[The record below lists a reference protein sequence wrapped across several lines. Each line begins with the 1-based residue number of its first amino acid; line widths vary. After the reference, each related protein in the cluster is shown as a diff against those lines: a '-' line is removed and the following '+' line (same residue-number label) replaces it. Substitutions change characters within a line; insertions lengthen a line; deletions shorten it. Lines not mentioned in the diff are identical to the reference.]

1 LEDLTAGTYRI
12 SPQSG
17 AYMYDSWGWSDYRS
31 KYWWELHI
39 QVNQPDQTG
48 GILSSYYMLG
58 SNQGYDTAA
67 DALQA
72 NLASYLDISLTN
84 GGSLNFWIYDW
95 NSIDNSGS
103 LTFEVLPVPEP
114 STLALLGLGLP
125 FLVAGIWRLIST
137 VISRPRL

>member
-1 LEDLTAGTYRI
+1 
-12 SPQSG
+12 
-17 AYMYDSWGWSDYRS
+17 
-31 KYWWELHI
+31 
-39 QVNQPDQTG
+39 
-48 GILSSYYMLG
+48 MLG